1 MTSETYFTLIQ
12 AASACNISP
21 PTLRKYLEQGRLPN
35 AKQTP
40 KGKVLVWSIP
50 MSDLLAAGLMDKVS
64 NAPQRAL
71 EGFTDPQHELKLLEL
86 TMENKRL
93 EQLLASAE
101 AQITDLRA
109 DKQRAIE
116 GGKEYREQLA
126 LAQQLAETA
135 AKQVEAATAAL
146 QAQLEQSLNQQKTRK
161 RWFSRQ

>member
-1 MTSETYFTLIQ
+1 MSSETYFTLIQ

-50 MSDLLAAGLMDKVS
+50 ISDLLAAGLMDKVS
-64 NAPQRAL
+64 SNPQRAL

-101 AQITDLRA
+101 AQIVDLRA

-116 GGKEYREQLA
+116 GGKEYREARKEYREA
-126 LAQQLAETA
+126 LEQATRQAQAVTE
-135 AKQVEAATAAL
+135 AL
-146 QAQLEQSLNQQKTRK
+146 QAQLEANRNQKLTRK
-161 RWFSRQ
+161 RWFSK

>member
-1 MTSETYFTLIQ
+1 MSSETYFTLIQ

-50 MSDLLAAGLMDKVS
+50 ISDLLAAGLMDKVS
-64 NAPQRAL
+64 SNPQRAL

-101 AQITDLRA
+101 AQIVDLRA

-116 GGKEYREQLA
+116 GGKEYREA
-126 LAQQLAETA
+126 LEQATRQAQAVTE
-135 AKQVEAATAAL
+135 AL
-146 QAQLEQSLNQQKTRK
+146 QAQLEANRNQKLTRK
-161 RWFSRQ
+161 RWFSK